1 MNNQCVCFRLETIL
15 ISVELSRCLY
25 IWVVVHHHV
34 VYIYSHLYFYIGAS
48 LAFFFFFFTFYPGSE
63 RACRFVCVGTCATEQ
78 RQF

>member
-48 LAFFFFFFTFYPGSE
+48 LAFFFFFSFLSW
-63 RACRFVCVGTCATEQ
+63 Q
-78 RQF
+78 